1 MFSGKKGVVLVGLTV
16 LAASSIFGYFSLYRQ
31 PSVHPPKTVD
41 YVDLQRYVGRWYQ
54 QGAIPASFQK
64 GCVDTQAFYSI
75 IDEKTIK
82 V

>member
-41 YVDLQRYVGRWYQ
+41 YVDLQRYVGRWY
-54 QGAIPASFQK
+54 
-64 GCVDTQAFYSI
+64 
-75 IDEKTIK
+75 
-82 V
+82 